1 MNSLDIVFSVLLL
14 VFILMG
20 IWKGFF
26 REILGFLGVIG
37 GVFLGIIGFGPVGQ
51 KLGNILPGLPPFLLP
66 LVSFIFI
73 FIGFYLLC
81 RILAGILS
89 RLSEKMF
96 LGWLNRLLGGLIGGL
111 KGALLISL
119 FLLLIGFFPF
129 QKALQNVRENS
140 LLYTPLQKLIPTLY
154 DFSTNFTASSQNF
167 EDKITQTLQ
176 NLQVK
181 LSEEMIKYLF
191 YGKQDTLHHGK

>member
-1 MNSLDIVFSVLLL
+1 MNSLDVVFAVLLL
-14 VFILMG
+14 VFVFIG

-26 REILGFLGVIG
+26 REILGFLGVVG

-51 KLGNILPGLPPFLLP
+51 TLGHLLPGLPAFLLP

-81 RILAGILS
+81 RMLASGLS
-89 RLSEKMF
+89 RLSQKMF

-129 QKALQNVRENS
+129 QSALQNVRSNS
-140 LLYTPLQKLIPTLY
+140 LLYDPLQKLIPTLY
-154 DFSTNFTASSQNF
+154 NISTNFTPSSRNF
-167 EDKITQTLQ
+167 ENKITQTLQ
-176 NLQVK
+176 DLQVK

-191 YGKQDTLHHGK
+191 YGKQDSLHHRK